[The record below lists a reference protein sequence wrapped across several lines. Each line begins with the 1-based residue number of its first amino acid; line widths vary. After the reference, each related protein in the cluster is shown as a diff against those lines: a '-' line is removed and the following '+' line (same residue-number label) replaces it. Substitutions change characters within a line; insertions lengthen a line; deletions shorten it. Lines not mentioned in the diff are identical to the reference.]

1 MSQSIKTLDELN
13 PNAEKLKELEK
24 SYNYQE
30 KLTPVLDAVTDDFD
44 QARINEIVLWKVNRY
59 AVMDEETLGWINRID
74 RTGTEIDEP
83 LTRKI
88 LEKLLHKDS
97 KGFRLP
103 MVSTILRFRNPKIY
117 QIIDQRAYRILY
129 GRTYKHSTVAW
140 KNADLYLE
148 YLRELRAACTRHGVA
163 FERADRDLY
172 ALDRE
177 ENGGIRY

>member
-1 MSQSIKTLDELN
+1 MSQSIKTLDEIN
-13 PNAEKLKELEK
+13 PTTEKLKELGK
-24 SYNYQE
+24 SYNYQG

-59 AVMDEETLGWINRID
+59 AEMDEETLGWINQID
-74 RTGTEIDEP
+74 RNSKEIDEP
-83 LTRKI
+83 LTREI
-88 LEKLLHKDS
+88 LGKLLHKDC

-129 GRTYKHSTVAW
+129 GETYRHSTVAW
-140 KNADLYLE
+140 KNADLYLA
-148 YLRELRAACTRHGVA
+148 YLKKLRADCARHGIA

-172 ALDRE
+172 ELDKE